1 MNKSK
6 TLSFGKIDYYG
17 RGRKINEVTVEIK
30 IRDWNGYDEVSICGS
45 VWNNLHTDIECGG
58 QCLDDEVI
66 RKNVKD
72 RNLYEKIIDIWK
84 TCHLHKVESLDEKYK
99 NDIMFILDEQH
110 NYSDIKNYFM

>member
-1 MNKSK
+1 MNKVK

-17 RGRKINEVTVEIK
+17 CGRKINEVTVEIE
-30 IRDWNGYDEVSICGS
+30 IRDGYDVVSICGS
-45 VWNNLHTDIECGG
+45 VWNNLHTNIERAG

-72 RNLYEKIIDIWK
+72 RNLYETIIDIWK

-99 NDIMFILDEQH
+99 NDIMFILDERH